1 MDSLD
6 KLIKEIESN
15 SLVERFKQLEK
26 IIDSD
31 QLLNQDYKE
40 LLELQKI
47 MVNKREKKS
56 KDFKLAENNYNNA
69 KDNVLKHM
77 ILSEYLDL
85 LEEINYDLNMIQKI
99 ISEEINID
107 FK

>member
-15 SLVERFKQLEK
+15 SLVKRFKQLEK
-26 IIDSD
+26 IIDND
-31 QLLNQDYKE
+31 HLLNQDFKD
-40 LLELQKI
+40 LLELQKT
-47 MVNKREKKS
+47 MVNKREKQS
-56 KDFKLAENNYNNA
+56 KDFKLAESNYNIA
-69 KDNVLKHM
+69 KENVLKHM

-85 LEEINYDLNMIQKI
+85 LKDINYDLNMIQKI

-107 FK
+107 FE